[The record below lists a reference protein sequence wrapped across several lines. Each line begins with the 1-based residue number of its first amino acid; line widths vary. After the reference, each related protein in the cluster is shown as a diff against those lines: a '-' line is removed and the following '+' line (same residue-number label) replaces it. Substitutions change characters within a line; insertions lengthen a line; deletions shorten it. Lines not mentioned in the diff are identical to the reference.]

1 MKLFKSIA
9 ISLML
14 LATLSACS
22 GGGGSAGSTAVS
34 GTDTGGSGGTTGVG
48 GTTTVV
54 LSTPTMVVS
63 IVNSSGAI
71 VSSISIGGGFKV
83 SALLRDGSGTPIQG
97 KLVTFNL
104 NGSTLAAVAP
114 ATALTNA
121 SGIAVTNL
129 SPTAVSS
136 VGAAKISAGAD
147 VNSVAV
153 SGNIDFA
160 VSATNITLAPLTA
173 NSLSLP
179 SAGGA
184 QLSTTALIGG
194 VPASGIAVNV
204 VFSASCGRINGQDAS
219 AGVSVTANGAGAASA
234 AYEAISVTGELC
246 SGPVSVTASSTGAPV
261 QTLALTVAPPTANAI
276 TYVGANPAKIFVA
289 GSGAFEQS
297 IVKFKV
303 LSSAGTPLSG
313 VNVTFSIVTN
323 PGGIGLN
330 ATGSTANVSVVSN
343 SAGEVSTSIF
353 SGTIPG
359 PVKLKAALASNPSVF
374 AESQNLTVASGPP
387 SQRFMS
393 LSVDTFNIEGWNID
407 GSSTRLTA
415 RIADRQGNA
424 VEDGT
429 VVNFTAEAGQVAVS
443 CATTRVNGLSQC
455 SVDFQ
460 SQNPRPAGGRV
471 SVMAY
476 LAGTKDYVD
485 VNGNNKY
492 DSAIDSL
499 IPIGN
504 AYRDDNENGVFDSG
518 EFIVPRGGT
527 ESCAGSGAPFPSA
540 SNTCDSSL
548 ETTVR
553 QQVAI
558 LYSSSSPNFSLPQF
572 STQSVLVT
580 TPAGTI
586 TATLYS
592 GIDLSIG
599 SAVNNLL
606 PMPAGTTVTAEAA
619 GGQCTVD
626 KQFGS
631 PVPNVNPTNNPSQ
644 NLRTGF
650 SVFLK
655 TCFSGDTVFVTV
667 KSPGGLATI
676 LPIRLP

>member
-1 MKLFKSIA
+1 MKKIKFFFTGLF
-9 ISLML
+9 LVL
-14 LATLSACS
+14 LGACS
-22 GGGGSAGSTAVS
+22 GGGGSAGSTTS
-34 GTDTGGSGGTTGVG
+34 GSSSGGTTTNGTG
-48 GTTTVV
+48 GAGTVTTVF
-54 LSTPTMVVS
+54 STPTMVVTV
-63 IVNSSGAI
+63 INNSGAE
-71 VSSISIGGGFKV
+71 VSSIAIGGGFKV
-83 SALLRDGSGTPIQG
+83 SALLRDGNSSPIVG
-97 KLVTFNL
+97 KLVTFSL
-104 NGSTLAAVAP
+104 NGATISTVSP
-114 ATALTNA
+114 ATALTNGA
-121 SGIAVTNL
+121 GIATANL
-129 SPTAVSS
+129 SPSAANS
-136 VGAAKISAGAD
+136 VGAAQISGAAD
-147 VNSVAV
+147 INGVVI
-153 SGNIDFA
+153 SGNRDFA

-173 NSLSLP
+173 SAVNLP
-179 SAGGA
+179 SGGGT
-184 QLSTTALIGG
+184 QLSTSALISGIP
-194 VPASGIAVNV
+194 VNGIAVNV
-204 VFSASCGRINGQDAS
+204 VFSASCGRINGLDAS
-219 AGVSVTANGAGAASA
+219 SGVSVTANGVGLATASYDA
-234 AYEAISVTGELC
+234 VSATGNLC
-246 SGPVSVTASSTGAPV
+246 SGAVSVSAASSGAPV
-261 QTLALTVAPPTANAI
+261 QTLALTVASPIANAV

-330 ATGSTANVSVVSN
+330 ASGSTGNVTADSN
-343 SAGEVSTSIF
+343 AAGEVFVSVF

-359 PVKLKAALASNPSVF
+359 PVKLKAALTTNSAVF

-393 LSVDTFNIEGWNID
+393 LSVETFNIEGWGID
-407 GSSTRLTA
+407 GSSTKLTA
-415 RIADRQGNA
+415 RVADRQGNA

-443 CATTRVNGLSQC
+443 CATARVNGLSQC

-492 DSAIDSL
+492 DAGIDTLVS
-499 IPIGN
+499 IGN

-518 EFIVPRGGT
+518 EFVLPRGGT
-527 ESCAGSGAPFPSA
+527 LVCPSTGAPFPSA
-540 SNTCDSSL
+540 TDTCDSSL

-553 QQVAI
+553 QQATI
-558 LYSSSSPNFSLPQF
+558 LYSSSSPDFSAPQF
-572 STQSVLVT
+572 SSQAVLLS
-580 TPAGTI
+580 TPLGTI
-586 TATLYS
+586 TTIQYS
-592 GIDLSIG
+592 NVSLRIG
-599 SAVNNLL
+599 SDVNTLL

-619 GGQCTVD
+619 GGQCAVD

-631 PVPNVNPTNNPSQ
+631 PVPNVNPTNDPNR

-655 TCFSGDTVFVTV
+655 TCYSGNSVFVTV
-667 KSPGGLATI
+667 KSPGGLATTLLI
-676 LPIRLP
+676 SLP